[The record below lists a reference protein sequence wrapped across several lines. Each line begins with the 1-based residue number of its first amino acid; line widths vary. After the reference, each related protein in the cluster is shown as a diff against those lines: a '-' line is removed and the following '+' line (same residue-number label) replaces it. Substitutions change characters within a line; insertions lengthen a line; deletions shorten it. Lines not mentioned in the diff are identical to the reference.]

1 MQRREYNVVTKAQRC
16 CKNNKKE
23 SEEINMKA
31 GVIGAG
37 RIGKVHIKLKI
48 YLCMYR
54 RLRSRP

>member
-1 MQRREYNVVTKAQRC
+1 MQRRGYNDVTKAQKC

-37 RIGKVHIKLKI
+37 RIGKVHIKI